1 MFTVYFYEEVIE
13 RAWFW
18 ILYQK
23 HNIMKLASVNFT
35 VFTELLFALNEFPQ
49 KQTSKKN
56 PEDTLTIKIVREH
69 SLYCSINPNLG
80 SSF

>member
-1 MFTVYFYEEVIE
+1 
-13 RAWFW
+13 
-18 ILYQK
+18 
-23 HNIMKLASVNFT
+23 MKLASVNFT

-56 PEDTLTIKIVREH
+56 PEDTLTIKIVCEH

>member
-1 MFTVYFYEEVIE
+1 
-13 RAWFW
+13 
-18 ILYQK
+18 
-23 HNIMKLASVNFT
+23 MKLASVNFT

-56 PEDTLTIKIVREH
+56 PEDTLTKIICEH

>member
-1 MFTVYFYEEVIE
+1 
-13 RAWFW
+13 
-18 ILYQK
+18 
-23 HNIMKLASVNFT
+23 MKLASVNFT

>member
-1 MFTVYFYEEVIE
+1 
-13 RAWFW
+13 
-18 ILYQK
+18 
-23 HNIMKLASVNFT
+23 MKLWSVNFT

-56 PEDTLTIKIVREH
+56 PEDTLTIKIVCEH